1 MARRIAA
8 HARARRTRPSGTLTV
23 GAVAFLASLLG
34 FALMMSVIFYNAL
47 VMYGWLHL

>member
-1 MARRIAA
+1 MARRIAL
-8 HARARRTRPSGTLTV
+8 RARRRRPPSRVLAV

-34 FALMMSVIFYNAL
+34 FTLMMSIIFYNAL